1 MKSDLFLKKVYANP
15 LISRR
20 NTLVS
25 TVTYLEQIHLGPV

>member
-1 MKSDLFLKKVYANP
+1 MKSGLFLKKVYANP

-25 TVTYLEQIHLGPV
+25 TATYLEYIHLGSV